1 MINLRIFF
9 QQLKAIDY
17 KSNLKAF
24 IPYFIAVL
32 TGITTF
38 FLFAH
43 FNREI
48 IRVQSI
54 SVRPKEIVLT
64 IDRTLQNKLSK
75 LTSESSIERIQNAA
89 TDLTSINKDYIIE
102 SLKGLQKKSSDFDD
116 RIKQLNKIKS
126 QVNEMKTDSVSTEEI
141 ERLNS
146 SEDIYYDYD
155 EEISY
160 SDRYYKK
167 KKKARQLIVDETN
180 KAIEK
185 LTKIKTDID
194 LLIKTL
200 ALKSKKALDD
210 NKDKFQIEIIVFNEG
225 NQQTVVRNKGN
236 LLLGQTQI
244 NLKRASFLKIEDYY
258 SKLSK
263 AVSGKYHQDGSSS
276 NYIII
281 EPKSFIVLN
290 LEIDVFNNKNRDIE
304 VIKREYLSGQSSV
317 ELTLYDIKN
326 KPIEPYTFLLQ
337 NDIEFDPNDELL
349 KYITPYLGE

>member
-1 MINLRIFF
+1 MSSLKKKV
-9 QQLKAIDY
+9 QQFKLLDY
-17 KSNLKAF
+17 KTSIKTF
-24 IPYFIAVL
+24 TPYFIAVL
-32 TGITTF
+32 TGVTTY
-38 FLFAH
+38 FLYSY

-48 IRVQSI
+48 IRIQSI

-75 LTSESSIERIQNAA
+75 FTSESSIERIQNGA
-89 TDLTSINKDYIIE
+89 TDLTSINKEYVIE
-102 SLKGLQKKSSDFDD
+102 SLKSLQKKSSDLDD
-116 RIKQLNKIKS
+116 RIKQLSQLKS
-126 QVNEMKTDSVSTEEI
+126 QVNEIKTDSISNEEI
-141 ERLNS
+141 EKINS
-146 SEDIYYDYD
+146 SEDIDFDD
-155 EEISY
+155 EILFPGSA
-160 SDRYYKK
+160 RYLKR
-167 KKKARQLIVDETN
+167 KKAKQLVIDETN
-180 KAIEK
+180 KTIDK
-185 LTKIKTDID
+185 VTKTKTDID
-194 LLIKTL
+194 LIIKTL
-200 ALKSKKALDD
+200 AIKSKKALDD

-225 NQQTVVRNKGN
+225 NQQTVVRNKGS

-263 AVSGKYHQDGSSS
+263 AISGKYHQDGSSS

-290 LEIDVFNNKNRDIE
+290 LEIDIFNNKNRDIE

-326 KPIEPYTFLLQ
+326 NPIKPYTCLLQ

-349 KYITPYLGE
+349 KYIIPYLGE